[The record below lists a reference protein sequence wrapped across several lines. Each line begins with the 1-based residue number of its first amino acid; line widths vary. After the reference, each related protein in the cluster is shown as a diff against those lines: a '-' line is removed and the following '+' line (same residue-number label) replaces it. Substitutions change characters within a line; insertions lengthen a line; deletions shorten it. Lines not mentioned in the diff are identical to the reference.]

1 MVGETAKRKR
11 GPFLPLLVMLM
22 ILLPTARCG
31 ATTSIFKDNA
41 TSPYHGRMD
50 EPEYWMFDSEI
61 SRMLAR
67 NEPVTGGTG
76 NPNGQ
81 AVPCGR
87 GKQYSGSCLPKQN
100 EPRRPENCGPYST
113 RNRNCQT

>member
-61 SRMLAR
+61 SRMLAG
-67 NEPVTGGTG
+67 NGPVTDGTKNG
-76 NPNGQ
+76 NQQ
-81 AVPCGR
+81 AVDCGR
-87 GKQYSGSCLPKQN
+87 GNSYQRCTPQPNKP
-100 EPRRPENCGPYST
+100 PPPENCSGRYNNL
-113 RNRNCQT
+113 NRNCKN

>member
-11 GPFLPLLVMLM
+11 GPFLGLPVMLM
-22 ILLPTARCG
+22 ILLRNTRFG

-61 SRMLAR
+61 SRMLA
-67 NEPVTGGTG
+67 
-76 NPNGQ
+76 GQ
-81 AVPCGR
+81 GARQRRHYKPESTC
-87 GKQYSGSCLPKQN
+87 SSLW
-100 EPRRPENCGPYST
+100 PR
-113 RNRNCQT
+113 